1 MGHAQ
6 LTQQCSSYM
15 SADLVLCQHA
25 LQSGIVLSLLLLS
38 MTMLKLE
45 SLDLLHSSLVL
56 CLQQATCQLENS
68 E

>member
-1 MGHAQ
+1 
-6 LTQQCSSYM
+6 M